1 MQTVLVSGVLEFME
15 KISRDCRQKY
25 ADVDQRLQIVGLLDR
40 FDKAFG
46 MAKDARR
53 KNSGRCFSSSSRS
66 IGIEV
71 HNQLERASRGET
83 VAEPHPFT
91 KSICELV
98 RKNNWYVVDSE
109 MPIVDE
115 HSRMFTKADL
125 WLYDAAENAA
135 ILVEIKTGRDHGY
148 KARLVSARAHIGIPG
163 KNVFDSEQTRAHT
176 QLAWMYWALKK
187 QFALSRIDSYVI
199 IANATCGAKLEPML
213 KWAKQ
218 HARFIYDK
226 ACDARLA
233 ELAKHSPDAAAAV
246 TKKRKRSDDDDKACD
261 GRLTELANQQADAAT
276 KKHRT
281 SATNSSVLSITA
293 IERHN

>member
-1 MQTVLVSGVLEFME
+1 MQTVIVSGVLEFME
-15 KISRDCRQKY
+15 RIARECRQKH
-25 ADVDQRLQIVGLLDR
+25 ADAEQRLDMVGLLDR
-40 FDKAFG
+40 FEKAFG

-53 KNSGRCFSSSSRS
+53 KNGARRYSSSSKS

-71 HNQLERASRGET
+71 HNQLDRASRGEV

-91 KSICELV
+91 KSICDLI
-98 RKNNWYVVDSE
+98 RKNHWYVVDSE

-115 HSRMFTKADL
+115 HSRMFTRADL

-135 ILVEIKTGRDHGY
+135 VLVEIKTGRDLGY
-148 KARLVSARAHIGIPG
+148 KARLVSTRAHIGIPG
-163 KNVFDSEQTRAHT
+163 KDVFDSEQTRAHT

-187 QFALSRIDSYVI
+187 QFALSRIDAYVI
-199 IANATCGAKLEPML
+199 VANATCGARPEPL
-213 KWAKQ
+213 LRWAAQ

-233 ELAKHSPDAAAAV
+233 ELAK
-246 TKKRKRSDDDDKACD
+246 
-261 GRLTELANQQADAAT
+261 ADAET
-276 KKHRT
+276 KHT

-293 IERHN
+293 TDHHN